1 MRELPGS
8 WFRRRRK
15 ELRENVAGIAVA
27 LNVHPRSVENW
38 ERGTQV
44 PSITKIDDL
53 VFVYQSNRATILE
66 AIDEIARSVH
76 RVRGAA

>member
-15 ELRENVAGIAVA
+15 ELQESIAGIAQA
-27 LNVHPRSVENW
+27 MNIHPRSVENW

-44 PSITKIDDL
+44 PDINRIDDFML
-53 VFVYQSNRATILE
+53 VYRSDRATIAD
-66 AIDEIARSVH
+66 AIAEIAQGR
-76 RVRGAA
+76 RAA